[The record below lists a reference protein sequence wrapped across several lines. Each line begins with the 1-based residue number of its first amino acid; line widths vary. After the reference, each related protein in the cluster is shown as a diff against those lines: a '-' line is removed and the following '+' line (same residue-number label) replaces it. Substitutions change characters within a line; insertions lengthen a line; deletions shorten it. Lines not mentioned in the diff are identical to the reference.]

1 MARIF
6 RIGLVAL
13 LGIWIGMA
21 PTAHAAETTVKI
33 GQATSALSF
42 LPIYTA
48 RALDTFPKQNLKLVW
63 AAINGGDPASLAA
76 LDAGDIDLAAVGSET
91 VLKAVAKGQPFEI
104 IYSLMSK
111 VTLQLVVSNEF
122 LKRTGVSPSDPL
134 EKRLAALKNALI
146 GVSAIGGAQ
155 DAAAR
160 WLAVKGGFNPKTE
173 IKIAKIGPP
182 PAILAAMENQRID
195 GFVLSPPAGNVIEA
209 GKSGKVLIRMGDDFP
224 DLKNLPFLVLV
235 AKKPIDDAKRDLIIR
250 TVRALQEASGKLT
263 ADPAQTAAV
272 LQKKFFAKLKP
283 EIIAAAVDALKGGV
297 ADGGRLNKAGFDH
310 LVAFDNEKTAG
321 GAKST
326 VKTGELWTNAY
337 VEAAQK

>member
-1 MARIF
+1 M
-6 RIGLVAL
+6 GLIAL
-13 LGIWIGMA
+13 LGVWIGMA
-21 PTAHAAETTVKI
+21 PAAHAAETTVKI
-33 GQATSALSF
+33 GQATTALSF
-42 LPIYTA
+42 LPIYAA
-48 RALDTFPKQNLKLVW
+48 RALDTFPKQDLKLVW
-63 AAINGGDPASLAA
+63 AAINGGDPATLAA

-104 IYSLMSK
+104 VYSLMSK

-122 LKRTGVSPSDPL
+122 LKRTGVSPNDPL

-160 WLAVKGGFNPKTE
+160 WLAVKGGLNPKTD
-173 IKIAKIGPP
+173 IRIAKIGPP

-209 GKSGKVLIRMGDDFP
+209 SKSGKVLVRLGDDFP

-235 AKKPIDDAKRDLIIR
+235 AKKPIDGAKRDLIVR
-250 TVRALQEASGKLT
+250 SVRALQQASGALT
-263 ADPAQTAAV
+263 AKPSETAAI

-283 EIIAAAVDALKGGV
+283 EIIAAAIEALKGGV
-297 ADGGRLNKAGFDH
+297 ADGGRLDQSGFDH
-310 LVAFDNEKTAG
+310 LMAFANEKTG
-321 GAKST
+321 GAGSGAK
-326 VKTGELWTNAY
+326 VKAGDLWTNAY